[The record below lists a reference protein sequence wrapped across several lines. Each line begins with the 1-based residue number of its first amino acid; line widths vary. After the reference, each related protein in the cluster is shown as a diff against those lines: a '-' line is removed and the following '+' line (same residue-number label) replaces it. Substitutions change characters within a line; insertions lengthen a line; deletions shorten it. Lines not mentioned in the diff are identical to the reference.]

1 MRLIFQINIGEL
13 CGNNNGQHV
22 YIQLPQN
29 KAERGGWT
37 SQITFEFGGG
47 GTNQYRYN
55 IMVTQVNKKME
66 NSKNVQR

>member
-1 MRLIFQINIGEL
+1 MIFQINIGEL

-37 SQITFEFGGG
+37 SQISFEFMGM
-47 GTNQYRYN
+47 QPYRYN
-55 IMVTQVNKKME
+55 IMVTQVSEGLE
-66 NSKNVQR
+66 NNVQDWARR